1 MRTARLVAAV
11 VAGVAVSGCA
21 SVPDERPEDVPE
33 GKPAVTEEQ
42 AASALGRY
50 DEIAN
55 AARAGGDDEALE
67 TVETGVLL
75 ETSKTSYVLAEAR
88 DDEPET
94 SFRHTDVRGYSPRFT
109 EYPMWF
115 VSASTID
122 NDPGRVAVQVLT
134 RESSTS
140 EWIVEQAAGLGSV
153 ELPEIAAP
161 DGEFV
166 ELGDAEVAGVSDVLG
181 QVAGYLSGADAE
193 DGVDLSG
200 LDNYREW
207 VTDRTINEEQVTSP
221 SVSCERDERAEL
233 RVVPTEDGVLAAA
246 TMSCTIEQSIEETID
261 ATMSLGGDL
270 AALAPEEGRR
280 VEFRS
285 SHPVVVSVPDVGT
298 PEVFSGGWRWAEVT
312 MHEE

>member
-1 MRTARLVAAV
+1 MRAAWLVAATAVGV
-11 VAGVAVSGCA
+11 VVSGCA
-21 SVPDERPEDVPE
+21 SVPDDRPDDLPE
-33 GKPAVTEEQ
+33 GKAAVSEEQ
-42 AASALGRY
+42 AAAALGRY

-55 AARAGGDDEALE
+55 TARAEGDEEALE
-67 TVETGVLL
+67 AVESGVLL
-75 ETSKTSYVLAEAR
+75 ETSMTSYVLAEAR
-88 DDEPET
+88 DDEPEN

-134 RESSTS
+134 RESSSS

-153 ELPEIAAP
+153 ELPEIAAT

-166 ELGDAEVAGVSDVLG
+166 EPGEAEMTRVPEVLD
-181 QVAGYLSGADAE
+181 QVANYLSGADAE

-207 VTDRTINEEQVTSP
+207 VTERTINEEQVTSP

-233 RVVPTEDGVLAAA
+233 RVVPTEDGVLAVV

-285 SHPVVVSVPDVGT
+285 SHPVVVSLPDAGA

-312 MHEE
+312 MHDE